1 MTEFTQSKLY
11 INAKAAGY
19 LNPLEIIGTCMEN
32 GYIPCFMTLDP
43 ETGYKS
49 LVVIKDVDGMLYKF
63 ISWRDLVKEEFLN
76 LAYGFK

>member
-19 LNPLEIIGTCMEN
+19 PNPLEVIGTCMEN
-32 GYIPCFMTLDP
+32 GYIPCFVTLDP

-49 LVVIKDVDGMLYKF
+49 LMAIKDVDGNIYKF
-63 ISWRDLVKEEFLN
+63 IGWRDLVKEEFLRC
-76 LAYGFK
+76 LYS